1 MAAIPFIGGAAV
13 EAQLNWQD
21 ACLAIRAGHG
31 LERAQI
37 KDTFIE
43 QGGNTLLSR
52 AAWVP
57 GLGIG
62 TKTATIFASN
72 AKLGLPSVSSV
83 FTLFD
88 AKTGVP
94 RAIIDGNLVTRWK
107 TAADSLLGA
116 QILARQDAD
125 TLLIVGAGKVADSL
139 IAGYSQLFPGLTEI
153 LIWNRSAAR
162 ANELVSHYKKADIK
176 LRVVTHLEAAVAAA
190 NIISCATLSCE
201 PIIHGHW
208 IKPGSH
214 VDLIGAYKSNMREAD
229 DALMRDADLYVDSR
243 DTTLDHIG
251 ELLVPINNNVISRED
266 ILGDL
271 YELCAG
277 TATRKSD
284 TATTVFKNGGG
295 AHLDLMIAD
304 YIMRVAQLSRALI

>member
-1 MAAIPFIGGAAV
+1 M
-13 EAQLNWQD
+13 
-21 ACLAIRAGHG
+21 
-31 LERAQI
+31 
-37 KDTFIE
+37 
-43 QGGNTLLSR
+43 
-52 AAWVP
+52 
-57 GLGIG
+57 G

-72 AKLGLPSVSSV
+72 AKLGLPSVNSV

-88 AKTGVP
+88 DKTGVP

-116 QILARQDAD
+116 QILARQDASR
-125 TLLIVGAGKVADSL
+125 LLIVGAGKVADSL
-139 IAGYSQLFPGLTEI
+139 IAGYSQLFPALAEI
-153 LIWNRSAAR
+153 LVWNRSAAR
-162 ANELVSHYKKADIK
+162 ANELVNQYKKTDINV
-176 LRVVTHLEAAVAAA
+176 RVVTNLEAAVAAA
-190 NIISCATLSCE
+190 DIISCATLFCD

-214 VDLIGAYKSNMREAD
+214 VDLIGAYKANMREAD

-251 ELLVPINNNVISRED
+251 ELLMPISNNVISRED